1 MQVICGLMKH
11 PQYLSETDKYF
22 LTIEDFPNRFEKYVF
37 SAIYNLYKGGA
48 QNVTVV
54 DISNYFNTHEVA
66 KATFEKNNG
75 IEYLQDILEFS
86 EADNFP
92 FYYKRLKKFNLLE
105 SLNKLGYNTSNL
117 YEENLTNPRSKEI
130 NDNFELMD
138 LQDIMDAVKK
148 PLLSLEVEFTRG
160 GESETCEAT
169 KDI

>member
-66 KATFEKNNG
+66 KATF
-75 IEYLQDILEFS
+75 
-86 EADNFP
+86 
-92 FYYKRLKKFNLLE
+92 
-105 SLNKLGYNTSNL
+105 
-117 YEENLTNPRSKEI
+117 
-130 NDNFELMD
+130 
-138 LQDIMDAVKK
+138 
-148 PLLSLEVEFTRG
+148 
-160 GESETCEAT
+160 
-169 KDI
+169 